1 MHIQNINSSTQ
12 THFRARALAKTQ
24 IKQQIPFTPFYK
36 KVNAYF
42 VELNSKDDIKSFY
55 KYAQN
60 YNKGPT
66 TEAIAINL
74 KMNPK
79 HSKTY
84 ALTIQSDKFEHL
96 EPEKIIGACDGT
108 FIPSIYRPNGKFC
121 VDNLETQSKHNL
133 MAHHKTM
140 DINLLGFRIKV
151 PLKRKGIGTEIMK
164 RLIEHL
170 HGEPVD
176 KVEVLCLPQAMPF
189 YRKLNKWNN
198 EQHCF
203 TLERKNFLAFANN

>member
-1 MHIQNINSSTQ
+1 MHIQNINSTPK
-12 THFRARALAKTQ
+12 TKFGARALAKTQ

-42 VELNSKDDIKSFY
+42 VELNSKEDIKSFN
-55 KYAQN
+55 KYALK
-60 YNKGPT
+60 YNDGPT
-66 TEAIAINL
+66 TEAIAVNL
-74 KMNPK
+74 KIHSK

-84 ALTIQSDKFEHL
+84 ALTTQSDKFEHL

-108 FIPSIYRPNGKFC
+108 FIPSIYRANGKFC
-121 VDNLETQSKHNL
+121 VDNLEAQSKRNL
-133 MAHHKTM
+133 MARHKTM
-140 DINLLGFRIKV
+140 SFNLLGVQVKI

-176 KVEVLCLPQAMPF
+176 KVEVLSLPQAMPF
-189 YRKLNKWNN
+189 YRTLNKWNN
-198 EQHCF
+198 EQDCF